1 MEKRVL
7 SYSKYLKHPARNL
20 RKNMTDS
27 EVRLWSR
34 LRRKQLLGVQFYRQ
48 RPIGKYIVDFFAP
61 KANLV
66 IEVDGSQHRY
76 NENETRDRV
85 RNSFLEKIDI
95 LVLRFNSREVITNTD
110 VVIEKIYQVVKE
122 RIDIKSP

>member
-1 MEKRVL
+1 
-7 SYSKYLKHPARNL
+7 
-20 RKNMTDS
+20 MTDS